1 MGRVVATEKS
11 IWGFTHF
18 FGGNTEGNHG
28 SINNTVVLEGPEIVE
43 LLLFHVLVWG
53 ETQNTI
59 RIVTESLR
67 FVKGQELEEGA
78 FVVLEF
84 DFLLNSV

>member
-1 MGRVVATEKS
+1 LGRVVATEKS
-11 IWGFTHF
+11 IWSFTHF

-28 SINNTVVLEGPEIVE
+28 SVNDTVILEGPEIMQ

-59 RIVTESLR
+59 GIVTESLR
-67 FVKGQELEEGA
+67 FVEGKELEEGA
-78 FVVLEF
+78 FVIFEF
-84 DFLLNSV
+84 GFLLNSI